1 MSPVTSPYAIR
12 IVGDPVL
19 RQKTPEMTDIDGKMH
34 DLVQGMFEAMYAAP
48 GIGLAAP
55 QVGVKERFFVYDLGD
70 DRGGQQVLINP
81 LITGSDG
88 EWTYEEG
95 CLSVPGQYFEI
106 TRPKEI
112 EVTGRDLDGNEV
124 SFEADEL
131 LARLVQ
137 HELDH
142 LDGVLLLD
150 HLDDD
155 QAKAAKKHV
164 RELQMRKAN
173 EVADLEALRSPSLRS
188 EAPKKRFFGLGAK

>member
-1 MSPVTSPYAIR
+1 MPPAARPLAIR

-19 RQKTPEMTDIDGKMH
+19 RQKTPEMTDIDGH
-34 DLVQGMFEAMYAAP
+34 FADLVPRMFEAMYAAP

-55 QVGVKERFFVYDLGD
+55 QVGVNERFFVYDLGD
-70 DRGGQQVLINP
+70 DTGQQVLINP
-81 LITGSDG
+81 TITGSDG

-106 TRPKEI
+106 TRPKTI
-112 EVTGRDLDGNEV
+112 EVSGRDLDGNEV

-150 HLDDD
+150 HLDAD

-173 EVADLEALRSPSLRS
+173 EADDLAALAREPGLRS
-188 EAPKKRFFGLGAK
+188 EAPRKRLGLGRLR

>member
-1 MSPVTSPYAIR
+1 MSVAAQPFAIR
-12 IVGDPVL
+12 IVGDSVL
-19 RQKTPEMTDIDGKMH
+19 RQKTPEMTDIDGA
-34 DLVQGMFEAMYAAP
+34 LVDVVQRMFEAMYAAP

-55 QVGVKERFFVYDLGD
+55 QVGLRQRFFVYDLPD
-70 DRGGQQVLINP
+70 DPGQRVLINP
-81 LITGSDG
+81 VITGSDG
-88 EWTYEEG
+88 EWTYDEG

-106 TRPKEI
+106 TRPKQI
-112 EVTGRDLDGNEV
+112 EVSGRDLDGNEV

-150 HLDDD
+150 HPDAD

-164 RELQMRKAN
+164 RELQEQKAN
-173 EVADLEALRSPSLRS
+173 EAERLAALRD
-188 EAPKKRFFGLGAK
+188 EAPRKRLGLRLK